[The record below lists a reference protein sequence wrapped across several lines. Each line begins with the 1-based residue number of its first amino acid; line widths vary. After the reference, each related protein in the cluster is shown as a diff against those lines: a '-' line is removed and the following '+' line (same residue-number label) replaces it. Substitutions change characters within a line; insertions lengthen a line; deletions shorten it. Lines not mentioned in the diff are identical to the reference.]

1 MGRLWNSNGRMFAP
15 YALHL
20 IERGAEVFEAWKQGD
35 ESGVVTS
42 LGSAQENEAEHLPQ
56 K

>member
-1 MGRLWNSNGRMFAP
+1 MGRLWNSNGQMFAP

-20 IERGAEVFEAWKQGD
+20 IERGAEVLEAWKQGD

-42 LGSAQENEAEHLPQ
+42 LGSAQENEAEHLPE